1 MAQVKTL
8 YACQNCGYQTHKWL
22 GRCPDCQNWNSIVEE
37 RISSSKTSTLHSIPP
52 LSQIPPQPISSL
64 VFDPESRILTGI
76 DELDRVLG
84 GGMVPGS
91 VILIGGDPGIG
102 KSTLLLQS
110 MDSIAKKG
118 KKILYVSG
126 EESPRQTKMRGD
138 RVGAVSE
145 NLLVYS
151 ENSLEA
157 VLETVEK
164 LSPEV
169 LAIDSVQTIASSQ
182 LESPAGSLSQVRDI
196 ASKFVQLAKS
206 KEITTF
212 LVGHVTKD
220 GSIAGPKV
228 LEHMVDTVLYF
239 EGDRGHAYRILRTVK
254 NRFGSTNEI
263 GVFEMNDKGLKE
275 VKNPSC
281 LFISERPTDVSGSV
295 VVSSVEGTRPLLVEI
310 QSLITPNPF
319 GIPRRTV
326 LGVDPNKVSLL
337 VAVLEKKAKLKL
349 VNHDIFL
356 KIGGGLRLNEPA
368 VDLGIVASIASNF
381 LDKPVDSETIFFG
394 EVGLT
399 GEIRGTSYA
408 EIRAKEARK
417 LGFKRCILPKENEK
431 ALKRLS
437 GIELCGVS
445 MIKDVLTILF

>member
-1 MAQVKTL
+1 
-8 YACQNCGYQTHKWL
+8 
-22 GRCPDCQNWNSIVEE
+22 
-37 RISSSKTSTLHSIPP
+37 
-52 LSQIPPQPISSL
+52 
-64 VFDPESRILTGI
+64 
-76 DELDRVLG
+76 
-84 GGMVPGS
+84 
-91 VILIGGDPGIG
+91 
-102 KSTLLLQS
+102 
-110 MDSIAKKG
+110 
-118 KKILYVSG
+118 
-126 EESPRQTKMRGD
+126 
-138 RVGAVSE
+138 
-145 NLLVYS
+145 
-151 ENSLEA
+151 
-157 VLETVEK
+157 
-164 LSPEV
+164 
-169 LAIDSVQTIASSQ
+169 
-182 LESPAGSLSQVRDI
+182 
-196 ASKFVQLAKS
+196 
-206 KEITTF
+206 
-212 LVGHVTKD
+212 
-220 GSIAGPKV
+220 
-228 LEHMVDTVLYF
+228 
-239 EGDRGHAYRILRTVK
+239 
-254 NRFGSTNEI
+254 
-263 GVFEMNDKGLKE
+263 MNDKGLKE
-275 VKNPSC
+275 VQNPSC

-310 QSLITPNPF
+310 QSLVAANPF

-356 KIGGGLRLNEPA
+356 KVGGGLRLNEPA

-408 EIRAKEARK
+408 EIRVKEARK

>member
-8 YACQNCGYQTHKWL
+8 YACQSCGYQTQKWL
-22 GRCPDCQNWNSIVEE
+22 GRCPDCQKWNTIVEE
-37 RISSSKTSTLHSIPP
+37 HVSSFKASALRIPP

-64 VFDPESRILTGI
+64 VPDPESRVLTGI
-76 DELDRVLG
+76 GELDRVLG

-110 MDSIAKKG
+110 LNSIAGRG

-126 EESPRQTKMRGD
+126 EESPKQTKMRGD

-145 NLLVYS
+145 NLLVYA

-169 LAIDSVQTIASSQ
+169 LAIDSVQTIVSSQ

-196 ASKFVQLAKS
+196 ASKLVQLAKS
-206 KEITTF
+206 KDISTF

-281 LFISERPTDVSGSV
+281 LFISERPVDVSGSV

-310 QSLITPNPF
+310 QSLIAPNPF

-356 KIGGGLRLNEPA
+356 KVGGGLRLNEPA

-408 EIRAKEARK
+408 EIRVKEARK
-417 LGFKRCILPKENEK
+417 LGFKRCVLPKENVK
-431 ALKRLS
+431 VLKRVS

>member
-8 YACQNCGYQTHKWL
+8 YACQNCGYQTQKWL

-37 RISSSKTSTLHSIPP
+37 HISSFKTSSSHIPS
-52 LSQIPPQPISSL
+52 LSQSPPQPISSL
-64 VFDPESRILTGI
+64 VTDPESRVLTGI
-76 DELDRVLG
+76 EELDRVLG

-110 MDSIAKKG
+110 LNSIAGKG
-118 KKILYVSG
+118 RKILYVSG
-126 EESPRQTKMRGD
+126 EESPKQTKMRGD

-145 NLLVYS
+145 NLLVYA

-157 VLETVEK
+157 VLETVGK
-164 LSPEV
+164 LNPDV
-169 LAIDSVQTIASSQ
+169 LAIDSVQTIVSSQ
-182 LESPAGSLSQVRDI
+182 LESPAGSLSQVREI
-196 ASKFVQLAKS
+196 AANLVQLAKS
-206 KEITTF
+206 KDISTF

-220 GSIAGPKV
+220 GAIAGPKV

-295 VVSSVEGTRPLLVEI
+295 VVPSVEGTRPLLVEI
-310 QSLITPNPF
+310 QSLVTPNPF

-368 VDLGIVASIASNF
+368 VDLGIVAAIASNF

-408 EIRAKEARK
+408 EIRVKEARK

-431 ALKRLS
+431 ALKGLS
-437 GIELCGVS
+437 GIDLYGVS
-445 MIKDVLTILF
+445 MIRDVLSILF

>member
-8 YACQNCGYQTHKWL
+8 YACQSCGYQTHKWL

-37 RISSSKTSTLHSIPP
+37 RISSSKTSALNIIPP
-52 LSQIPPQPISSL
+52 LSQIPPQPISNL
-64 VFDPESRILTGI
+64 VSDPESRILTGI

-110 MDSIAKKG
+110 MDSIAGKG

-126 EESPRQTKMRGD
+126 EESPKQTKMRGD

-169 LAIDSVQTIASSQ
+169 LAIDSVQTIVSSQ
-182 LESPAGSLSQVRDI
+182 LESSAGSLSQVRDI

-295 VVSSVEGTRPLLVEI
+295 VVASVEGTRPLLVEI
-310 QSLITPNPF
+310 QSLVAPNPF

-356 KIGGGLRLNEPA
+356 KVGGGLRLNEPA

-437 GIELCGVS
+437 GIELCGTA